1 MLRPPGFYAP
11 LEEALKQVEA
21 DKQNAIEEP
30 ASSVTRQ
37 PEPERNVEAQREFQP
52 IDKTEPGFFDP
63 LNEALA
69 QVKADITQGIDPF
82 DAYQEAMMQLD
93 PTRPEGHPTDHLFHW
108 PPESQSMEHQQRA
121 ALERDHVVNGDRT
134 ADLANEYAAGL
145 AGERLEAAP
154 EPAREES
161 RPEPARADDRHEPD
175 HDPEPEPEF
184 DFGISRDMG
193 GGGIG
198 G

>member
-1 MLRPPGFYAP
+1 LKRISRTRLRSPHLPSLG
-11 LEEALKQVEA
+11 
-21 DKQNAIEEP
+21 
-30 ASSVTRQ
+30 Q

-145 AGERLEAAP
+145 ARLIQRMCPGDAKSA
-154 EPAREES
+154 
-161 RPEPARADDRHEPD
+161 
-175 HDPEPEPEF
+175 
-184 DFGISRDMG
+184 
-193 GGGIG
+193 
-198 G
+198 